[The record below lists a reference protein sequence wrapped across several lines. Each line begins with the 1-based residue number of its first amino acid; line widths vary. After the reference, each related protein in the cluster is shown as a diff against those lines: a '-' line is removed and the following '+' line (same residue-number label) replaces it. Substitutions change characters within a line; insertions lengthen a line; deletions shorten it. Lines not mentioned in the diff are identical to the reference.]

1 MKKENIYIHNV
12 NNNNNNNKQLSI
24 CFWSVKILL
33 EHRVLI
39 LHDTVLRLVTV
50 LFVSHQHNKR
60 IKGYSTVIMLESCHF
75 TIIIRATYDY
85 YPYEVKL
92 SAYYSYLF
100 QHLSSGIFLIF
111 GRHYGEKC

>member
-1 MKKENIYIHNV
+1 MKVGLPRDTFLE
-12 NNNNNNNKQLSI
+12 KQLSI

-33 EHRVLI
+33 EHKVLI
-39 LHDTVLRLVTV
+39 LHDSVLCLLTV

-60 IKGYSTVIMLESCHF
+60 IKGCSTVIMLESCHF
-75 TIIIRATYDY
+75 TVIIRATYDY
-85 YPYEVKL
+85 YPYEVNL

-100 QHLSSGIFLIF
+100 KHLSRGIFLIV

>member
-1 MKKENIYIHNV
+1 MIPLEKNNVLLAIHTNSCQFV
-12 NNNNNNNKQLSI
+12 SGVSKY
-24 CFWSVKILL
+24 FW
-33 EHRVLI
+33 RVLL
-39 LHDTVLRLVTV
+39 LHDTVLRLLTV

-60 IKGYSTVIMLESCHF
+60 TKGCSTVIMLESCHF
-75 TIIIRATYDY
+75 TVIIRATYDY